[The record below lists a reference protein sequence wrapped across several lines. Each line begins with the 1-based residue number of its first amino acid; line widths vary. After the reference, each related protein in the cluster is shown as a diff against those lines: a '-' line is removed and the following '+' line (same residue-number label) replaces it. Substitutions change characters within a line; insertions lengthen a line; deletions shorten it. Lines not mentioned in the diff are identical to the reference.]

1 MDQERCQKEHGG
13 VLKALAP
20 IGIGFLRLSPHKI
33 ALFSEKSR
41 RDFNSISG
49 WRGEVA

>member
-1 MDQERCQKEHGG
+1 MDQELCQKEPGG